1 MTKRREIVRWTVS
14 CAAVLVCY
22 AAAATAILAWEP
34 YYETPSAPETI
45 AMIDLAPLPPEPTP
59 PPPAPPPP
67 PPEPEIIPEP
77 PPEVKV
83 EVPLPPVKKP
93 PPPKVKRKE
102 PPPEPIETPPAPPVE
117 TAAVPAPAPAP
128 RIATRPD
135 PSPNIMAMY
144 GARVSAH
151 VQKNLRYPLASLR
164 RNERGTA
171 YVVLTLNKDGRIL
184 SYRLET
190 GTHRRLLDEEAI
202 AVVVRSNPM
211 PPFPPEIDRSEMELR
226 LPVVFNLR

>member
-1 MTKRREIVRWTVS
+1 MAQRNELARWTVS
-14 CAAVLVCY
+14 CATVLVCY
-22 AAAATAILAWEP
+22 GAAATAILAWEP
-34 YYETPSAPETI
+34 RYEIPSAPEAI

-67 PPEPEIIPEP
+67 PSEPEIVPEP

-93 PPPKVKRKE
+93 PPPKVKRE
-102 PPPEPIETPPAPPVE
+102 EPPPPEPAVTPSPPVE

-128 RIATRPD
+128 RMSARVD
-135 PSPNIMAMY
+135 PSPNIMALY

-164 RNERGTA
+164 RDERGTA
-171 YVVLTLNKDGRIL
+171 YVVLTLNKDGRVS
-184 SYRLET
+184 SYKLET
-190 GTHRRLLDEEAI
+190 GTKRRLLDEEAL
-202 AVVVRSNPM
+202 AVVMRSNPM
-211 PPFPPEIDRSEMELR
+211 PAFPPEIERGEMELR

>member
-1 MTKRREIVRWTVS
+1 MSQRSEIVRWTVS
-14 CAAVLVCY
+14 CVTVLVCY
-22 AAAATAILAWEP
+22 GAAATAILAWEP
-34 YYETPSAPETI
+34 HYETPSAPPAI

-67 PPEPEIIPEP
+67 PEPEVVPEP

-93 PPPKVKRKE
+93 PPPKVKREE
-102 PPPEPIETPPAPPVE
+102 PPPPETPPTPAPPVE
-117 TAAVPAPAPAP
+117 SAAVPAPAPAP
-128 RIATRPD
+128 RIAARPD

-164 RNERGTA
+164 RDERGTA
-171 YVVLTLNKDGRIL
+171 YVVLTLNKDGQVL
-184 SYRLET
+184 SYKLEN
-190 GTHRRLLDEEAI
+190 GTNRRLLDEEALS
-202 AVVVRSNPM
+202 VVRRANPM
-211 PPFPPEIDRSEMELR
+211 PAFPAEIDRSEMELR
-226 LPVVFNLR
+226 IPIVFNLR